1 MTVTLFDYPF
11 MINALRAG
19 TIVAVVSGAMGWFMV
34 LRRQTFAGHTLSLV
48 GFPGAAGAILI
59 GLSPAFGYFGF
70 CVAAGVII
78 AMASPP
84 VGSALYSEESAV
96 IGSVQAFSLACG
108 FLFVNL
114 YHGNLNGL
122 TNLLFGLLGA
132 AGNHCIASHGL
143 LVLNGRHSLHPSH
156 AMHLARPQ
164 ARQAGIEPATCRFGD
179 GRSAN

>member
-1 MTVTLFDYPF
+1 VTLFDYPF

-34 LRRQTFAGHTLSLV
+34 LRRQTFAGHTLSLI
-48 GFPGAAGAILI
+48 GFPGAAGAILL

-70 CVAAGVII
+70 CLAAGVII

-114 YHGNLNGL
+114 LPDSEQEVNVTVDPAAYGL
-122 TNLLFGLLGA
+122 ADGA
-132 AGNHCIASHGL
+132 YVASL
-143 LVLNGRHSLHPSH
+143 TSRSPQPST
-156 AMHLARPQ
+156 ASR
-164 ARQAGIEPATCRFGD
+164 E
-179 GRSAN
+179 